1 MYAPPSLSPSLALSL
16 PRSPPPSLSPSNCNH
31 AGGGV
36 GLITMVR
43 YEVIG
48 VEETSSDSVIR
59 KAYKKKALKL
69 HPDRNR
75 DK

>member
-1 MYAPPSLSPSLALSL
+1 MATCVCTSLPLSLARSLAAPLPPSL
-16 PRSPPPSLSPSNCNH
+16 PPIVITPV
-31 AGGGV
+31 V
-36 GLITMVR
+36 GLVR